1 MGTLRRFTRGNR
13 RQNGESA
20 MSKVR
25 ENRWWRSFASRSR
38 TVRSQHRPPARRM
51 RPLFVEHLES
61 RSLLAAVPA
70 GLVSWY
76 RAEGDA
82 SDSAGS
88 NEGTL
93 LNGATF
99 TAGKV

>member
-25 ENRWWRSFASRSR
+25 ENRWRRSFANRPRGARSKHWR
-38 TVRSQHRPPARRM
+38 PARRM
-51 RPLFVEHLES
+51 TPLFVEHLES

-82 SDSAGS
+82 TDFVGS
-88 NEGTL
+88 NDGVLENGT
-93 LNGATF
+93 T
-99 TAGKV
+99 TT